1 MSDPSCTKR
10 CVTQMLFPKQYEDKM
25 TSISESDIKK
35 GQAIYTPFTLK
46 LYDLLVLNISNTW
59 IWRCPKH
66 IQLEQFNQNITAN
79 HLDIGVGTG
88 YYLKKCQWPS
98 QAKLSLMDLNPNC
111 LEVAK
116 TLLQDRAPNV
126 YLHDIFKPNDSLLD
140 QFNSIS
146 MNYLL
151 HCLPG
156 NMDTK
161 SDAIETATSMLIPG
175 GVLFGATILADA
187 NFHTKTSKHLAA
199 FYNKKG
205 FFSNQEDTLE
215 ALKRTLAQH
224 LTDIEIS
231 VVGCVGLFKG
241 TRQP

>member
-1 MSDPSCTKR
+1 
-10 CVTQMLFPKQYEDKM
+10 M

-35 GQAIYTPFTLK
+35 GQAAYTPLILK
-46 LYDLLVLNISNTW
+46 LYNLWVLDISNTW
-59 IWRCPKH
+59 IWRCPKKL
-66 IQLEQFNQNITAN
+66 QQEQFNQYITEN

-88 YYLKKCQWPS
+88 HYLKQCQWLP

-111 LEVAK
+111 LDVSK
-116 TLLQDRAPNV
+116 NLLQDQAPSV
-126 YLHDIFKPNDSLLD
+126 YLHDIFKPKESLFD

-156 NMDTK
+156 NMETK
-161 SDAIETATSMLIPG
+161 SEALANATSMLIPG

-187 NFHTKTSKHLAA
+187 KFHTKTSQRLCA

-205 FFSNQEDTLE
+205 IFSNQEDTLE
-215 ALKRTLAQH
+215 KLKSTLAKY
-224 LTDIEIS
+224 LTDVEVS
-231 VVGCVGLFKG
+231 VVGCVSLFKG
-241 TRQP
+241 KR

>member
-1 MSDPSCTKR
+1 
-10 CVTQMLFPKQYEDKM
+10 M

-35 GQAIYTPFTLK
+35 GQAVYTPLALK
-46 LYDLLVLNISNTW
+46 LYNFLVLDVSNTW
-59 IWRCPKH
+59 IWRCSKQ
-66 IQLEQFNQNITAN
+66 IQLEQFNQCITAN

-88 YYLKKCQWPS
+88 YYLNQCHWPS
-98 QAKLSLMDLNPNC
+98 QAQLSLMDLNPNC
-111 LEVAK
+111 LRVAK
-116 TLLQDRAPNV
+116 NLLQDHAPTV
-126 YLHDIFKPNDSLLD
+126 YLHDVFKPIDILRD

-156 NMDTK
+156 NMETK
-161 SDAIETATSMLIPG
+161 SAAIASAASMLTAG

-187 NFHTKTSKHLAA
+187 NLHTKISRRLCA

-205 FFSNQEDTLE
+205 IFSNQEDTLE
-215 ALKRTLAQH
+215 ALKRTLAEH

-231 VVGCVGLFKG
+231 VVGCVALFKG
-241 TRQP
+241 KRPTKNH